1 MLTSDKASADKF
13 ILLQV
18 VEVYMDGQKVDLPN
32 FESVVVLNIPN
43 WGAGVKPWTLGNGHL
58 NFPPSSYN
66 DTKLEVFCV
75 YSSFHIAQM
84 QVSFFGC
91 STLGWLTHSEGLVG
105 TIQDAG
111 FLNRTESLNC

>member
-1 MLTSDKASADKF
+1 MVGSAVSTSDEASADHF

-32 FESVVVLNIPN
+32 IESVVVLNIPN

-84 QVSFFGC
+84 QVSFV
-91 STLGWLTHSEGLVG
+91 WVE
-105 TIQDAG
+105 
-111 FLNRTESLNC
+111 